1 MSNPTNFKCPNNTP
15 SSNATDYRP
24 RKQLYENVVDNNAFR
39 LHLQQN
45 AVKIMAENKA
55 KFTQHM
61 GCCACDKFP
70 KQVSDK
76 IVGYKCESG
85 AAPQIVGQ
93 PLNPKAEKKEEEKGL
108 LSYFGL

>member
-1 MSNPTNFKCPNNTP
+1 MSNPTNFKCPNNVA
-15 SSNATDYRP
+15 SILATDYRP
-24 RKQLYENVVDNNAFR
+24 RKQLYEHVIDNNAFR

-45 AVKIMAENKA
+45 AEKLMAENKA

-76 IVGYKCESG
+76 IQGYECDGGSKVIG
-85 AAPQIVGQ
+85 K
-93 PLNPKAEKKEEEKGL
+93 PLNPKQDKKEEKKGL